1 MGDIDTTK
9 DITCVWSLLEDLPNI
24 EADIGLLNHVWYQ
37 ILTNS
42 VEAIETTGTIEI
54 TTKLGKCRT
63 GNLQGQPAVEVHIAD
78 DGPGMEI
85 DVKRKVFIPF
95 FSTKSNGDGIGL
107 AMVERII
114 KAHNA
119 EIQVRS
125 APKEGATFIVRL
137 PIWNAS
143 A

>member
-1 MGDIDTTK
+1 MENLDTTK
-9 DITCVWSLLEDLPNI
+9 DITCVWSLLDSLPTI
-24 EADIGLLNHVWYQ
+24 EADTGLLNHVHQ
-37 ILTNS
+37 ILNN
-42 VEAIETTGTIEI
+42 AIEAMEASGTIEI

-63 GNLQGQPAVEVHIAD
+63 GTLQGQPAIEVHISDSGAGMDAD
-78 DGPGMEI
+78 I
-85 DVKRKVFIPF
+85 KQKVFIPF
-95 FSTKSNGDGIGL
+95 FSTKRDGDGIGL

-125 APKEGATFIVRL
+125 APNEGATFVVRL

-143 A
+143 T